1 MGPEILV
8 FAILIALTAL
18 GAAIVRAR
26 ARRGRSATATG
37 RITAAVIRL
46 QTGARLRGTGE
57 ALSVGPVITT
67 GDGERLQGRFV
78 RAPDL
83 PLPVR
88 RQLFTNPHII
98 NEYAPALALGSP
110 AAQSAA
116 REQARG
122 GGFTMQLDEPVAVD
136 YEQLRDG
143 TIEWRMP

>member
-8 FAILIALTAL
+8 FAALIALTAL

-26 ARRGRSATATG
+26 SRRGRSAVSTG

-46 QTGARLRGTGE
+46 QAGARLSGTGE
-57 ALSVGPVITT
+57 ALSVGPLITT
-67 GDGERLQGRFV
+67 GDGEQLQGRFV
-78 RAPDL
+78 RAPEV

-88 RQLFTNPHII
+88 RQLFGNPHII
-98 NEYAPALALGSP
+98 NEYAPALALGSA

-116 REQARG
+116 CEQARKE
-122 GGFTMQLDEPVAVD
+122 GFTMHLDEPVAVD
-136 YEQLRDG
+136 YARLPDG

>member
-8 FAILIALTAL
+8 FAALIALTAL

-26 ARRGRSATATG
+26 SRRGRSAVSTG

-46 QTGARLRGTGE
+46 QAGARLSGTGE
-57 ALSVGPVITT
+57 ALSVGPLITT
-67 GDGERLQGRFV
+67 GDGEQLQGRFV
-78 RAPDL
+78 RAPEV

-88 RQLFTNPHII
+88 RQLFANPHII
-98 NEYAPALALGSP
+98 NEYAPALALGSA

-116 REQARG
+116 CEQARSE
-122 GGFTMQLDEPVAVD
+122 GFTMHLDEPLAVD
-136 YEQLRDG
+136 YARLPDG